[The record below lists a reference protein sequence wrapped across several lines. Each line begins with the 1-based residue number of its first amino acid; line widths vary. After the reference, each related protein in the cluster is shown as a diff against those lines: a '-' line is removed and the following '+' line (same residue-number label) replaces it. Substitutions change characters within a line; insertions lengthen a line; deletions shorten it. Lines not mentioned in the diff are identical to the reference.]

1 MNLRLKQEK
10 IWGLGRLRLV
20 VLSVGVFV
28 LFLAGYS
35 AAADDKADSGLPR
48 YTVVSLRHISAQKG
62 KDYLA
67 QTRIGT
73 VSQLPRANML
83 LITGSPREL
92 IKASAILKVVDAE
105 EPFVIKEILLVS
117 SARDLPS
124 IEQIGAKFGDLS
136 IGTFSDPPTRIGQ
149 AKAIVDI
156 HNGALVAV
164 APAGRL
170 QEIVS
175 AVNSLLPNRG
185 PKPADVTNSER
196 KPPNSEH
203 KVSASEKQRAN
214 DEFFNKLLGSLVE
227 AERRA
232 AGQVQEVPRPN
243 EPGVVVTIP
252 EVEVP
257 TEPGPVVTEPFRQPE
272 LAAVLKRLQE
282 LEAKLE
288 VKPEPEAPKVVRVE
302 IEQPTEVT
310 VPVTKVWYQP
320 ESLPDADANLS
331 LNLPPSLT
339 IVEFLD
345 YVGLMLNLDY
355 LYDPKKM
362 IGTVN
367 LKLHGKLAG
376 VIKKKELYPLCES
389 VMQFHNFVMAR
400 KGNLV
405 IVVPKAEADRI
416 DAPFVRSEKEGLE
429 YGDVIITRVFKL
441 KHIDTATV
449 NALLTNMQLG
459 LKIRQVPETGTL
471 IVTGYAYRMA
481 RIEELLGVV
490 DKPGPPK
497 KFEFRQLEY
506 TQAKALAPKVKTLAE
521 QLGTITVTV
530 AAAPAAPAPRGRPP
544 RGRPPARPRAP
555 APAAAKPAKPSV
567 YLDADERT
575 NRIMMIGLE
584 DQLKIVNKLIDTLD
598 VEQQDLRSLHSYYIK
613 YVDAMEVRDKLA
625 ELGIIGAAQATPRRP
640 ASRPPAKGRPPAA
653 APAVRREEALVEE
666 PQVVIIEATNS
677 LLVNATPE
685 QHAQIQLIIGYVD
698 SETAVTT
705 IPYMVYPLENQ
716 DPVELADVLM
726 QLVRETVTGKDAKG
740 AKIEKTTKRLE
751 EDIYIIPDAKT
762 YSLIVYASKKNQ
774 QWISSLIRQLDQYR
788 PQVLLDVTLVE
799 ITKDDE
805 FSYDLDM
812 ISELSMGREMQI
824 LGQTGFLTNFPRSH
838 VLEAATTG
846 AGLGKLHQDAGAKGF
861 FGREHIQALFKLMAY
876 KGYGRVLARPKLL
889 VNDNEEGTITTEEHT
904 SVPRLK
910 TDVVA
915 GPAGATPTTAT
926 SVSFESYKAG
936 ITLTITPHISKGD
949 QLQLKIILNRT
960 DFRLKDDYEID
971 GGASSGPTPPDL
983 LTSNVDTVV
992 TVPDDKT
999 IILGGL
1005 EKVNQTKGGGK
1016 VPLIGDIPLIG
1027 GLFRSGS
1034 TASTQSKLYV
1044 FVKAHILRPG
1054 EKIEGLSDI
1063 EVVSARNRATFEK
1076 YEKEMQEYELWP
1088 GIKPKPL
1095 DPLRILD

>member
-1 MNLRLKQEK
+1 MSLKLKQEK
-10 IWGLGRLRLV
+10 ISGLSRFSQNASHRRRLV

-35 AAADDKADSGLPR
+35 AAADDKAGSGPPR
-48 YTVVSLRHISAQKG
+48 YTVVSLRYISAQKG

-73 VSQLPRANML
+73 VSQLPGANML
-83 LITGSPREL
+83 LITGSPQEL
-92 IKASAILKVVDAE
+92 IRASAILKVVDAD
-105 EPFVIKEILLVS
+105 EPYVIKEILRVS

-124 IEQIGAKFGDLS
+124 IEQIGAKFVDLS

-185 PKPADVTNSER
+185 PEPADVTNSER

-310 VPVTKVWYQP
+310 VPVTEVWYRP

-339 IVEFLD
+339 IIEFLD

-355 LYDPKKM
+355 LYDPKKVT
-362 IGTVN
+362 GTVN

-389 VMQFHNFVMAR
+389 VMQFHGFVMAR
-400 KGNLV
+400 KGDLV
-405 IVVPKAEADRI
+405 IIVPKAEADRI
-416 DAPFVRSEKEGLE
+416 DAPFVRPEKEGME
-429 YGDVIITRVFKL
+429 YGDVIITRIFKL
-441 KHIDTATV
+441 KHANTATA
-449 NALLTNMQLG
+449 NTLLTNMQLG

-481 RIEELLGVV
+481 RIEEVLGVV

-506 TQAKALAPKVKTLAE
+506 TQARALAPKVKTLAE

-530 AAAPAAPAPRGRPP
+530 AAPAAPAAPRGRPP
-544 RGRPPARPRAP
+544 RGRPAPRPRAP
-555 APAAAKPAKPSV
+555 APAATPAKPSV

-575 NRIMMIGLE
+575 NRILMIGLE
-584 DQLKIVNKLIDTLD
+584 DQLELVNKLIDTLD
-598 VEQQDLRSLHSYYIK
+598 VEQQDLRSLHLYYIK
-613 YVDAMEVRDKLA
+613 YVDAEEVRVKLS
-625 ELGIIGAAQATPRRP
+625 ELGIIGAAQQPTRRGPAGRP
-640 ASRPPAKGRPPAA
+640 APPAKGRPA
-653 APAVRREEALVEE
+653 APAALARAEEALVEE

-705 IPYMVYPLENQ
+705 IPYLIYPLENQ
-716 DPVELADVLM
+716 DPLELATVLN
-726 QLVRETVTGKDAKG
+726 QLVQETITGKDAKG
-740 AKIEKTTKRLE
+740 AKIERTTKRLE
-751 EDIYIIPDAKT
+751 EDVVIIADPKT

-774 QWISSLIRQLDQYR
+774 QWIGSLIRQLDEYR
-788 PQVLLDVTLVE
+788 PQVLLDVSLVE
-799 ITKDDE
+799 ITKTDQ
-805 FSYDLDM
+805 FDLD
-812 ISELSMGREMQI
+812 IDIDLLAKLPN
-824 LGQTGFLTNFPRSH
+824 LGLTS
-838 VLEAATTG
+838 TTG
-846 AGLGKLHQDAGAKGF
+846 AIEEISGTAFYTDRDVDIMLTA
-861 FGREHIQALFKLMAY
+861 IQK

-889 VNDNEEGTITTEEHT
+889 VNDNEEGIIKTEEKT
-904 SVPRLK
+904 SVAQVQTKVIPG
-910 TDVVA
+910 TA
-915 GPAGATPTTAT
+915 ATQSTAT
-926 SVSFESYKAG
+926 QDVSFQSYTAG

-949 QLQLKIILNRT
+949 QLQLMISLNRT
-960 DFRLKDDYEID
+960 DFRLKDPTKIGKEGDEDIY
-971 GGASSGPTPPDL
+971 PTPPDL
-983 LTSNVDTVV
+983 LTSDVTTNV
-992 TVPDDKT
+992 TVPDGTT

-1005 EKVNQTKGGGK
+1005 ETMKQSKGGTK
-1016 VPLIGDIPLIG
+1016 VPLLGDIPFIG
-1027 GLFRSGS
+1027 GLFRTTSNQDD
-1034 TASTQSKLYV
+1034 QSRLYV

-1054 EKIEGLSDI
+1054 EELEGKSDI
-1063 EVVSARNRATFEK
+1063 ELVSAKNRATFER
-1076 YEKEMQEYELWP
+1076 YEREMQEYENWP
-1088 GIKPKPL
+1088 AIKPEPM
-1095 DPLRILD
+1095 DPLRVLEAD